1 MASQNRYIL
10 LLVIFASFP
19 SVKGIGEDSG
29 GSESAS
35 GINLPSFTYD
45 IYIYIYI
52 YIYTLGYLRDSNAAA
67 HSVDTGIS

>member
-29 GSESAS
+29 GSENAS
-35 GINLPSFTYD
+35 GINLPSFTFE
-45 IYIYIYI
+45 IYINLPILEK
-52 YIYTLGYLRDSNAAA
+52 TLARKWHFGKSGFRF
-67 HSVDTGIS
+67 